1 MSSNP
6 TQDFI
11 AYMQGLRLSAVP
23 AQTVTHAKQ
32 CLLDTLGCGLF
43 GSTQEWSR
51 ILAAQILAEG
61 TSGPCTVLGTS
72 MKVSAAAAALCNG
85 TSVHGFELDDLIA
98 ASVVHPGACV
108 VPAVLAAAEAVDA
121 PGERLLLGVLA
132 GYEAMHRLGLAVGTD
147 AAKRGFHTTGIV
159 GPIAATI
166 AAGVT
171 MNLPL
176 DTLRAAIGISCSA
189 SAGIKSFAGGSGGGM
204 VKRYHAG
211 RAAETGARAC
221 QLAERGFTGPS
232 AGIEG
237 RFGFLEVF
245 AGATAQPQRM
255 SENLGKT
262 WSVGDVWVKVY
273 PICGW
278 IQGPVQLLQSL
289 RGEKAL
295 AAENISKI
303 RIGIASYA
311 ARNNGEVHP
320 SDTMSAQYSIPYCSA
335 LALTGD
341 PRDPS
346 SFALDSVKDPVRQSL
361 ASRVEIYIDQEMEKV
376 YPDHFAA
383 RVELEVK
390 GGKSSVAEAMDCH
403 GTPVDPCTPEERL
416 AKFRR
421 LAGSVRSQSQVESI
435 ITAVQSAEKLSS
447 TQDLTKL
454 LAA

>member
-1 MSSNP
+1 MTNP

-23 AQTVTHAKQ
+23 AATVTHAKQ

-43 GSTQEWSR
+43 GSRQEWSR
-51 ILAAQILAEG
+51 ILAAQMLAEG
-61 TSGPCTVLGTS
+61 SSGPCTVVGTS

-85 TSVHGFELDDLIA
+85 TAVHGFELDDLIA

-108 VPAVLAAAEAVDA
+108 IPAVLAAAEAVDA
-121 PGERLLLGVLA
+121 SGERVLLGVIA

-245 AGATAQPQRM
+245 AGATAQPHRM
-255 SENLGKT
+255 SESLGT
-262 WSVGDVWVKVY
+262 SWAVGDVWVKVY

-289 RGEKAL
+289 RGSTPL
-295 AAENISKI
+295 VPENIVKA
-303 RIGIASYA
+303 RIGIAAYA

-320 SDTMSAQYSIPYCSA
+320 SDTMGAQYSIPYCSA
-335 LALTGD
+335 LALTAD
-341 PRDPS
+341 PRDPAQ
-346 SFALDSVKDPVRQSL
+346 FALDAVRDPVRQAL
-361 ASRVEIYIDQEMEKV
+361 ASRIEIFVDPEMEAV

-383 RVELEVK
+383 RVELQAK
-390 GGKSSVAEAMDCH
+390 DGKTVSATAMDCH
-403 GTPVDPCTPEERL
+403 GTPVDPCTSEERL

-421 LAGSVRSQSQVESI
+421 LAGAAGSGDKVDAI
-435 ITAVQSAEKLSS
+435 IDAVQGAERLASVQDI
-447 TQDLTKL
+447 TQL